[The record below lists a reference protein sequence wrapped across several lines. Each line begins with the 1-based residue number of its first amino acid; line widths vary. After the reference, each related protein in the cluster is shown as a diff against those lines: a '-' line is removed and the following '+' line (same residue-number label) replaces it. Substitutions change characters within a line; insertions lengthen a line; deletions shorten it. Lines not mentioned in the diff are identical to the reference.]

1 MDNNFRIIAINAA
14 KKAGKILMDYYEKD
28 IKIQLKN
35 STYDVVSMV
44 TKADI
49 ASEEKIISILKEK
62 FSNHGIYGEESMGI
76 NMNSDYVWYIDPL
89 DGTSNFTRHI
99 PLFGISIGL
108 VYKGMPIVGVLYFPA
123 LNILLS
129 AEDGKG
135 CFVNNKLTKVSKRQL
150 SESLYYSGGK
160 FKGET
165 QLNLQ
170 IAQKCGLVKIIDASS
185 YEFAQ
190 IAMGDAEI
198 YYLANVPHDVI
209 AGICIVRE
217 AGGVVTDGLGN
228 PWSIDSKTILA
239 TNGLIHK
246 EIINDIKEN
255 ID

>member
-1 MDNNFRIIAINAA
+1 MDKNFKDVAVTAA
-14 KKAGKILMDYYEKD
+14 KEAGNIIMTYYAKD
-28 IKIQLKN
+28 IKINLKN
-35 STYDVVSMV
+35 DVYDAVSVVTEV
-44 TKADI
+44 DVK
-49 ASEEKIISILKEK
+49 SEKKIISILKDR
-62 FSNHGIYGEESMGI
+62 FPGHGIYGEESMGV
-76 NMNSDYVWYIDPL
+76 NMESDYIWYIDPL

-99 PLFGISIGL
+99 PLFGVSIGL
-108 VYKGMPIVGVLYFPA
+108 VYKGKPVVGVLYFPA
-123 LNILLS
+123 LDILLF

-135 CFVNNKLTKVSKRQL
+135 CFINNKSAKVSGRQL
-150 SESLYYSGGK
+150 TESLYYAGGK

-165 QLNLQ
+165 QINFQ
-170 IAQKCGLVKIIDASS
+170 ISQKCGLVKIIDASS

-217 AGGVVTDGLGN
+217 AGGMITDGLGN

-239 TNGLIHK
+239 TNGLVHK
-246 EIINDIKEN
+246 EIVNDIKKS